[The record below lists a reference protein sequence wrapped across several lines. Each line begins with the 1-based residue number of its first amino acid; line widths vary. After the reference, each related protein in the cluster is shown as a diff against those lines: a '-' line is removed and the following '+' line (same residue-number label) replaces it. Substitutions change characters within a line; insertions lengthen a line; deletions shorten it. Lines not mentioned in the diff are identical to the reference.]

1 MDPHWLTTADA
12 ATYLG
17 ITPAALRKRVEMGE
31 IPYHKLG
38 RRLWFR
44 IDDLDALMLEH
55 RVEAWA

>member
-1 MDPHWLTTADA
+1 MTPHWLTTADA

-17 ITPAALRKRVEMGE
+17 ITPAALRKRCEHGE